1 MVTIQVNNVNYD
13 YNGHKVLKNIN
24 LNLQK
29 GQVIG
34 LLGPNG
40 CGKTTL
46 LKCISGILTP
56 KQGDIKIDGSSLPQ
70 IDKKQR
76 ARKIGYVPQAEE
88 VNFSITVFDTIL
100 MGRKPY
106 LGWKPSKKDLKIV
119 RNLINKFDLNHLA
132 MRGLDEL
139 SGGQRQKVI
148 LARALAQ
155 KPKILVL
162 DEPTNNLDI
171 KHQIEMLNITRKQTK
186 NNILVLIA
194 IHDLNLA
201 ARYCDQI
208 IIMKKGQIHA
218 SGGPETLSKKNIEPV
233 YQIKIKIKNIDGHK
247 IIIPKSEQKTPHLYE
262 EDPQKIPQPTET

>member
-1 MVTIQVNNVNYD
+1 MVTIQVKDVNYN
-13 YNGHKVLKNIN
+13 YNGFKALKNIELT
-24 LNLQK
+24 LNK

-56 KQGDIKIDGSSLPQ
+56 SKGDIEIGGYSLPEL
-70 IDKKQR
+70 DNTDR
-76 ARKIGYVPQAEE
+76 ARTIGYVPQAEE

-119 RNLINKFDLNHLA
+119 RNLINQFELKDLA

-171 KHQIEMLNITRKQTK
+171 KHQIEMLNIAKKESK
-186 NNILVLIA
+186 NDILVLIA

-201 ARYCDQI
+201 ARYCDQV
-208 IIMKKGQIHA
+208 IIMKEGEVYAQ
-218 SGGPETLSKKNIEPV
+218 GGPEKLNKENIEPV
-233 YQIKIKIKNIDGHK
+233 YQVKIKIKEIDGHK
-247 IIIPKSEQKTPHLYE
+247 IIIPHSEQKTPHLYE
-262 EDPQKIPQPTET
+262 EDPEKIPPTTK